1 MQKTRQIDQKL
12 GVVDTFQNNREY
24 IRKTQK
30 KSKKRPKSKSNTV
43 IFFKTERNILTN
55 TKRTLQSKN
64 INKSKKNVAVKKLF
78 WVNLCHFGP

>member
-30 KSKKRPKSKSNTV
+30 K
-43 IFFKTERNILTN
+43 
-55 TKRTLQSKN
+55 
-64 INKSKKNVAVKKLF
+64 VKKKAKIE
-78 WVNLCHFGP
+78 VKYCHFFLNRKKYSD